1 MNLDYVPLLR
11 VMREIQSIPRG
22 QPPDFN
28 GMKRFRHYVRTIFP
42 EEERRDRRER
52 GLSDS
57 APRHE
62 PDG

>member
-22 QPPDFN
+22 QSPDFN
-28 GMKRFRHYVRTIFP
+28 GMKRFRHYLRTIFDY
-42 EEERRDRRER
+42 ERKVVKLLPLL
-52 GLSDS
+52 G
-57 APRHE
+57 HE